1 VRIAP
6 SYNAAS
12 NFQIGVLRGR
22 RSPWPRSRDPVNVLR
37 RARREETLALQ
48 DDTIFRDRRRWPET
62 GVVYNAT
69 IIRQWSSIMWTRDQF
84 FSYSFLLAVTVAGV
98 GLLTTLA
105 FG

>member
-1 VRIAP
+1 MRIAP
-6 SYNAAS
+6 SYSAAS

-22 RSPWPRSRDPVNVLR
+22 RSPWPRSRNPVNVLR
-37 RARREETLALQ
+37 RARREETLALR
-48 DDTIFRDRRRWPET
+48 DETIFPDWRRWPET
-62 GVVYNAT
+62 GVVYNVT
-69 IIRQWSSIMWTRDQF
+69 IIQQWSSIMWTRDQF